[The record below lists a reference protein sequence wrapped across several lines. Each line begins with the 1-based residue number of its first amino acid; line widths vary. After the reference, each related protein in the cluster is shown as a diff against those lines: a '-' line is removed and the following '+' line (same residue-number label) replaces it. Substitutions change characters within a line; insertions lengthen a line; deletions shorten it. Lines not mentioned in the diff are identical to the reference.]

1 MSKVTERVCK
11 VFLLLRSEISNPKE
25 VKIFPE
31 RELGFLR
38 ARARVC
44 VCGTSVCLVRFCLL
58 STMRLWDFNLPYF
71 WASSFL
77 CYTKIRQVFWGKSPC
92 FAESFSFQ
100 SFHQPCIINHQQGL
114 MILLQP
120 RIDSVWAKSDPQ
132 PMSKTVECFQRRKQP
147 ATVSSSTNSS
157 SLTVWNFNLSNSCC
171 FRGYLCFFK
180 NMIFVIYSF
189 CLFVFFVVVV
199 SAGLLWPWPIT
210 SYLEVE
216 ILQI

>member
-1 MSKVTERVCK
+1 
-11 VFLLLRSEISNPKE
+11 
-25 VKIFPE
+25 
-31 RELGFLR
+31 
-38 ARARVC
+38 
-44 VCGTSVCLVRFCLL
+44 
-58 STMRLWDFNLPYF
+58 MRLWDFNLPYF

-92 FAESFSFQ
+92 FAESLSFQ

-157 SLTVWNFNLSNSCC
+157 SLSGIL
-171 FRGYLCFFK
+171 
-180 NMIFVIYSF
+180 IYPILVASAAISVF
-189 CLFVFFVVVV
+189 LKIWSLLFILFVCFLLL
-199 SAGLLWPWPIT
+199 LLWCWPAVT
-210 SYLEVE
+210 MTYY
-216 ILQI
+216 ILSGSRNPPNLRLISGVP

>member
-1 MSKVTERVCK
+1 MS
-11 VFLLLRSEISNPKE
+11 I
-25 VKIFPE
+25 
-31 RELGFLR
+31 
-38 ARARVC
+38 
-44 VCGTSVCLVRFCLL
+44 CLVRFCLL

-92 FAESFSFQ
+92 FAESLSFQ

-157 SLTVWNFNLSNSCC
+157 SLSGILIYPILVASAAISVFL
-171 FRGYLCFFK
+171 K

-189 CLFVFFVVVV
+189 CLFVFCCCCCD
-199 SAGLLWPWPIT
+199 AGLLWPWPIT